1 MYVLWPVV
9 RIPLLL
15 RNEAAVF
22 IAGRTGRWIECGAIF
37 CVGGETLGH
46 LVVDFQDAELG
57 AVSAIIPEVFAFDDG
72 EGFHDVF
79 YSMAGSGEI
88 RK

>member
-1 MYVLWPVV
+1 MYMLWPVV

-22 IAGRTGRWIECGAIF
+22 IAGRTWRGIQGGAIF
-37 CVGGETLGH
+37 CVGGKAVGH

-57 AVSAIIPEVFAFDDG
+57 AVLAIFLFVFVFDYG
-72 EGFHDVF
+72 EGFHDLRPLP
-79 YSMAGSGEI
+79 I
-88 RK
+88 